1 MKAILLSAATG
12 LLLFILCTACLR
24 YSRPHNRVRMLGGL
38 FLALLPLL
46 ALAHIATPP
55 DLGFLSRDSLVSIP
69 GLDLVFAMA
78 LYATG
83 FFGGILQLYNLADRG
98 LSLRMLID
106 ILEEP
111 SGKMSADEIMTSYG
125 GGQGI
130 IWMYDKRIRD
140 MLSSGLVRETD
151 GNLVLTRRGVV
162 LARVYSA
169 LRAVANTQSVNAP

>member
-24 YSRPHNRVRMLGGL
+24 YSRPHDRVRMLGGL
-38 FLALLPLL
+38 FIALLPLL
-46 ALAHIATPP
+46 ALAHIATPA
-55 DLGFLSRDSLVSIP
+55 DLGFLSRDSLVSIS

-151 GNLVLTRRGVV
+151 GNLVLTRRGIV

>member
-1 MKAILLSAATG
+1 MKAVLLSAATG

-55 DLGFLSRDSLVSIP
+55 DLGFLNRDSLVSIP
-69 GLDLVFAMA
+69 DLDLVFAMA

-106 ILEEP
+106 ILEKP
-111 SGKMSADEIMTSYG
+111 SGKMSANEIMRS
-125 GGQGI
+125 
-130 IWMYDKRIRD
+130 D

-151 GNLVLTRRGVV
+151 GNLALTRRGIV

-169 LRAVANTQSVNAP
+169 LRAVTNTQSVNAP

>member
-12 LLLFILCTACLR
+12 LMLFILCTACLR
-24 YSRPHNRVRMLGGL
+24 YCRPHNRVRVLGGL

-69 GLDLVFAMA
+69 GLDLVFATA

-98 LSLRMLID
+98 LSLRVLID
-106 ILEEP
+106 ILENS
-111 SGKMSADEIMTSYG
+111 SGKMSADEIMRSYG
-125 GGQGI
+125 SGKGI
-130 IWMYDKRIRD
+130 IWMYDKRIGD
-140 MLSSGLVRETD
+140 MLSSGLVREAD
-151 GNLVLTRRGVV
+151 GNLVLTRRGIM

-169 LRAVANTQSVNAP
+169 LRSVANTQSVNVP